1 MSNEDEVRSFTALNE
16 VVMQLQVKIRQ
27 KQERIE
33 WLEFMLT
40 SFGNA
45 KDEDKKELD
54 RMIES
59 MDGEDERFDMISHAI
74 QLACFC
80 AFRRQMQHD
89 ADAHSLRK
97 EGRHGDATYDEICN
111 FRLSDIQKGLA
122 RVNEDLEEIKD
133 EAQYFLD
140 RIPNEGDE
148 S

>member
-1 MSNEDEVRSFTALNE
+1 MSNEEEIRSFTALNE

-33 WLEFMLT
+33 LLESLLF

-45 KDEDKKELD
+45 EKEDKDKLEK
-54 RMIES
+54 MIEN
-59 MDGEDERFDMISHAI
+59 MDGEDERFEMIGHAI

-111 FRLSDIQKGLA
+111 FRLSDIQKALS
-122 RVNEDLEEIKD
+122 RVKDDLEEIKD